1 MRDGEGFDCTVF
13 STTLEEILSFHL
25 RQVMPKHRVLLV
37 CSQHLFGESMET
49 ILRAEADVE
58 LIGPW
63 GLGEE
68 VCSRITEAS
77 PSVILIVDDD
87 SQSEATTSLTLAIM
101 ETHPEIPII
110 RAGLTENIVRVL
122 STHLLPARGTDLL
135 ETIRNLPVASEAGN
149 PSNER
154 SE

>member
-1 MRDGEGFDCTVF
+1 MSKR
-13 STTLEEILSFHL
+13 
-25 RQVMPKHRVLLV
+25 RVLLV

-63 GLGEE
+63 DLGEE

-77 PSVILIVDDD
+77 PSVVLIVSED
-87 SQSEATTSLTLAIM
+87 SQSEASASLTSAIM
-101 ETHPEIPII
+101 EAHPKLPII
-110 RAGLTENIVRVL
+110 RAGLTENVVRVY
-122 STHLLPARGTDLL
+122 STHILPARGTDLL
-135 ETIRNLPVASEAGN
+135 ETIRNLPIASEAGD